1 MRHDFYKIDGF
12 AAELRDD
19 HQAGPHHGGEPRHEL
34 RDIPHEEGV
43 LRNINMG
50 VKLMRI
56 FCT

>member
-19 HQAGPHHGGEPRHEL
+19 HQAGPHHGGELRHEL

-50 VKLMRI
+50 VKL
-56 FCT
+56 